1 MLYSV
6 CHAANVHLHYLRQIN
21 VQAKGIT
28 LEKRKMR
35 YVVYA
40 LKKNANIFS
49 CSMKERMKMPMNLIL
64 CTRQYSISKA
74 GLFAKT
80 LVGLVHVDDMLTSFV
95 KFKKILLPLEN
106 S

>member
-21 VQAKGIT
+21 VQEKGII

-40 LKKNANIFS
+40 LKKGKYIFMFNERTNENANELNIMYQTIFNKQGWTFCKNFGRLSS
-49 CSMKERMKMPMNLIL
+49 C
-64 CTRQYSISKA
+64 
-74 GLFAKT
+74 
-80 LVGLVHVDDMLTSFV
+80 
-95 KFKKILLPLEN
+95 
-106 S
+106 

>member
-40 LKKNANIFS
+40 LKKGKYIFMFNERTNENAN
-49 CSMKERMKMPMNLIL
+49 ELNT
-64 CTRQYSISKA
+64 TRQYSISKA

-80 LVGLVHVDDMLTSFV
+80 LVGLVHVDMLTSFV
-95 KFKKILLPLEN
+95 KFKKILPLEN

>member
-40 LKKNANIFS
+40 LKKGKYIFMFNERTNENAN
-49 CSMKERMKMPMNLIL
+49 ELNT
-64 CTRQYSISKA
+64 TRQYSISKA

-95 KFKKILLPLEN
+95 KFKKKLYYH
-106 S
+106 